1 MVMKKVYGREVVVSL
16 ALVYRNE
23 WFFWQ
28 RYREKGFLLSHLF
41 LSFSCD
47 IHVERHAVLD

>member
-28 RYREKGFLLSHLF
+28 RYREKGFLLSPLF